1 MIQNQYFYVP
11 ANSNDKSLKK
21 TVFAVNHFHFQLH
34 KFCSANLCLL
44 FFNIVSCTCVT
55 MW

>member
-11 ANSNDKSLKK
+11 ANSNDKSLKNR
-21 TVFAVNHFHFQLH
+21 VFAVNHFHFQLH
-34 KFCSANLCLL
+34 KLCSASLCLL

-55 MW
+55 IW